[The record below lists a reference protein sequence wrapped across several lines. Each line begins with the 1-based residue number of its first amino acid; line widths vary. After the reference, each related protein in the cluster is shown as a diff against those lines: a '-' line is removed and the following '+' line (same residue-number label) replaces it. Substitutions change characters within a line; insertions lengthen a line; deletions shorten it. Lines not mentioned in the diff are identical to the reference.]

1 MPGKNNPQTYI
12 SFGSGV
18 RLMEESEYIE
28 AMGGGITTKGFR
40 ALCSN
45 LRVPIVFIG
54 DGAYVDMHRF
64 EMAMSAV
71 TRIGN
76 ENFLF
81 PGSAPMSYR
90 KDTTARV
97 NLEPDEI
104 LQNYETLATELIAA
118 KKVNGVELTR
128 QVRESAR
135 KAAERMRD
143 AGFHR
148 APWKAQQVRSYEG
161 SNQKT
166 RA

>member
-1 MPGKNNPQTYI
+1 MPGKSNPQTFI

-18 RLMEESEYIE
+18 RLMEESEYIQ
-28 AMGGGITTKGFR
+28 AMGCGITTKGFR
-40 ALCSN
+40 ALCAN
-45 LRVPIVFIG
+45 LRVPVIFIG
-54 DGAYVDMHRF
+54 EGVYVDMHRF
-64 EMAMSAV
+64 EMAMAAV

-90 KDTTARV
+90 KDLKARV

-118 KKVNGVELTR
+118 KKVNGVEMTR

-143 AGFHR
+143 AAIHQ
-148 APWKAQQVRSYEG
+148 APWKAQQGKSYERTDQ
-161 SNQKT
+161 N
-166 RA
+166 A